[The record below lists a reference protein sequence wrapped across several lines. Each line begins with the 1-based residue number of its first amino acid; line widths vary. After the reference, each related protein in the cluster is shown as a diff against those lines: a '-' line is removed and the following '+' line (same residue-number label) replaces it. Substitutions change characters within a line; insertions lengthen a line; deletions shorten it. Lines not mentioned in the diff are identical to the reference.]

1 LGSNRRIGRCLR
13 GGLFGVSGGATL
25 RLGDALPQGEPKLPH
40 SGAFARLPHQVLLYG
55 QAMPIAGGL
64 TITPPWYGKMNVAAL
79 RESSAPKQLLW
90 LFYALTNDKSAFRS
104 DLDAVNVIESFFQG
118 RNLQFPK
125 RAGDRWNWNLLLSR
139 ALVVALNGIAQSG
152 IKKVCNHAKSS
163 FSRYPDI
170 ACTIAGQGIGI
181 VDHERLPCGQAGSQ
195 QKLLAM
201 ARLQHVQA
209 DAHVSVKKPLTI
221 ESGFSGA
228 LHSHED

>member
-1 LGSNRRIGRCLR
+1 
-13 GGLFGVSGGATL
+13 
-25 RLGDALPQGEPKLPH
+25 
-40 SGAFARLPHQVLLYG
+40 
-55 QAMPIAGGL
+55 
-64 TITPPWYGKMNVAAL
+64 MNVPAL

-90 LFYALTNDKSAFRS
+90 LFYAPTNDKSAFRS

-170 ACTIAGQGIGI
+170 ARAIARQGIGI
-181 VDHERLPCGQAGSQ
+181 VDHERLLCGQAGSQ

-201 ARLQHVQA
+201 ARLQHIQV
-209 DAHVSVKKPLTI
+209 DTHVGVKEAVAI
-221 ESGFSGA
+221 EGGFSGA
-228 LHSHED
+228 LHSHKDYGLHGGFIPIS